1 MRRRPARRRL
11 PPLLA
16 TVAVAAACGD
26 RPAAPA
32 AAIRD
37 SAGVR
42 IVEYASWAPPVV
54 AWRVAATPL
63 LAIGALEGDEAY
75 QFDRLQSVTRLTDGR
90 IVVANG
96 GTQELRLFAPDG
108 RHLSSLG
115 RKGGGP
121 GEFEGLSLVR
131 VVAGDTLVT
140 YDWNLRRLSVFAPDR
155 GFVRS
160 VAIEFAGGLP
170 NVLGVFGSGT
180 VLATRGFVF
189 GPGEM
194 SGVVRDTAPFL
205 RFGPDGRL
213 LDSIGR
219 WPSWEYYVQGDR
231 SSVWASSLPFGR
243 TTLSAVTRTGFWV
256 GATDRYEIERRD
268 STGVLAMIVRA
279 TRPARAV
286 TPEDVERVKADRLE
300 DADENWRRRQERM
313 FREMPIPSTL
323 PAFAA
328 LQTDPDGNLWVLD
341 TFTPSD
347 SVRRW
352 AVFAPDG
359 LLRGTVETPPSV
371 RVLEIGRDYVLGT
384 WEDELGVQYVRMYR
398 LERERG

>member
-1 MRRRPARRRL
+1 MRRTATRRRT
-11 PPLLA
+11 PALLV
-16 TVAVAAACGD
+16 TLGLAAACGD
-26 RPAAPA
+26 RPAAPT

-42 IVEYASWAPPVV
+42 IVEYATWAPPSMN
-54 AWRVAATPL
+54 WTVAAAPL
-63 LAIGALEGDEAY
+63 VAIGALEGDEAY
-75 QFDRLQSVTRLTDGR
+75 QFDRLQSVTRLADGR

-96 GTQELRLFAPDG
+96 GTQELRVFAPDG

-121 GEFEGLSLVR
+121 GEFEGLGLVR

-160 VAIEFAGGLP
+160 VAIEFAGGFP
-170 NVLGVFGSGT
+170 GVVGVFGSGT

-189 GPGEM
+189 GPGEI

-231 SSVWASSLPFGR
+231 NSVWASSLPFGR
-243 TTLSAVTRTGFWV
+243 TTLSAVTPTGFWV

-268 STGVLAMIVRA
+268 STGVLTTIVRA
-279 TRPARAV
+279 TRPSRPV
-286 TPEDVERVKADRLE
+286 TPDDVERVKADRLE

-313 FREMPIPSTL
+313 FQDMPIPSTL
-323 PAFAA
+323 PAFAD

-341 TFTPSD
+341 VFTPSD

-359 LLRGTVETPPSV
+359 LLQGTVETPPAV

-384 WEDELGVQYVRMYR
+384 WADELGVQYVRLYR
-398 LERERG
+398 LARGR